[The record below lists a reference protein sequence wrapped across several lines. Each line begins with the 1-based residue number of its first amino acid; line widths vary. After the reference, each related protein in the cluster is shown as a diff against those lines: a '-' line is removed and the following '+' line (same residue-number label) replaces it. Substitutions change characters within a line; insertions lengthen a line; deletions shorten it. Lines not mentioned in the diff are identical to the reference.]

1 MGFPV
6 RETRQAVRRQ
16 PEYVPRISWHD
27 DAHHAVIFKSPATP
41 ETYTY
46 ADLRATALNF
56 GSNLKA
62 KWSWQKGDVLIA
74 FSPNSIHLPAL
85 IWGCHW
91 AEGIVSPANPAYSVD
106 EFKYQIEDSGA
117 KAIAVHS
124 SCRTIAVA
132 AAKLVSFPLDRV
144 LVFGE
149 GDGDKTSHEDVNHVM
164 SMTRTPASGMSRKS
178 LDPAQPAFLVY
189 SSGTTGRPKGA
200 MVTHSNVVSSLVLQ
214 GQVEGPHLDWRTN
227 RLLAILPMY
236 HIYGIPQPPS
246 SITTPPLTRT
256 GLVCLVHVP
265 AYTGIQTT
273 VMSKFTVKT
282 FSNYIRNDAITHAY
296 VAPPVVLYLAKDP
309 GFKPA
314 DLSSLKMLTSGG
326 APLAP
331 DLIRAVYSRF
341 NIPVRQ
347 AFGLTETTAV
357 CHIQRWDTWT
367 QAIGS
372 NGPPLTGVEVQFL
385 DANDN
390 PIPSTSQTEGE
401 LCMRGPTIF
410 SGYHNNPTATTKSL
424 TPDGWFRTG
433 DIGYQDSEGNL
444 YITDRLKDLI
454 KFKGYQVAPTEIEG
468 VLHEHGF
475 VDDVSVVGVFHE
487 EIASE
492 VPLGYVVLKKS
503 VRGSKEVVAGE
514 LVQFVEDRLAASKRL
529 RGGVV
534 FVEEIPR
541 SGSGKI
547 LKRVLKERAEGVD
560 KGRAVGGV
568 VYDGRLA
575 AKL

>member
-1 MGFPV
+1 
-6 RETRQAVRRQ
+6 
-16 PEYVPRISWHD
+16 
-27 DAHHAVIFKSPATP
+27 
-41 ETYTY
+41 
-46 ADLRATALNF
+46 
-56 GSNLKA
+56 
-62 KWSWQKGDVLIA
+62 
-74 FSPNSIHLPAL
+74 
-85 IWGCHW
+85 
-91 AEGIVSPANPAYSVD
+91 
-106 EFKYQIEDSGA
+106 
-117 KAIAVHS
+117 
-124 SCRTIAVA
+124 
-132 AAKLVSFPLDRV
+132 
-144 LVFGE
+144 
-149 GDGDKTSHEDVNHVM
+149 
-164 SMTRTPASGMSRKS
+164 
-178 LDPAQPAFLVY
+178 
-189 SSGTTGRPKGA
+189 
-200 MVTHSNVVSSLVLQ
+200 
-214 GQVEGPHLDWRTN
+214 
-227 RLLAILPMY
+227 
-236 HIYGIPQPPS
+236 
-246 SITTPPLTRT
+246 
-256 GLVCLVHVP
+256 
-265 AYTGIQTT
+265 
-273 VMSKFTVKT
+273 MSKFTVKT

-331 DLIRAVYSRF
+331 DLIRAVYNRF

-433 DIGYQDSEGNL
+433 DIGYQDSGGNL

-503 VRGSKEVVAGE
+503 VSKSKEVVAGE

-534 FVEEIPR
+534 FVEQIPR